1 MLLCSSILIY
11 IMSIES
17 MLLFWTELIS
27 VFRISVVSLISH
39 YVNKNKKGKKSI
51 SSYVIVDVRR
61 LDMYTSLSVSII

>member
-1 MLLCSSILIY
+1 
-11 IMSIES
+11 

-27 VFRISVVSLISH
+27 VFRMSVVSLISH